1 MLCGYLRLSSY
12 LYIYTFNHVLFI
24 HKRAWHDHRMQPV
37 FDQDLAL
44 QDFPCLG
51 NVSVHRSQGSDA
63 KEDDGWQFARQ
74 DACSRTETFFKSLQF
89 SSTSIFMLNSVKMDC
104 CAIRRMP
111 CPKSLISKLSYPI
124 PSAFSPQGV
133 TLFVVCCK
141 QRAALPAILETFVT

>member
-1 MLCGYLRLSSY
+1 
-12 LYIYTFNHVLFI
+12 
-24 HKRAWHDHRMQPV
+24 MQPV
-37 FDQDLAL
+37 FDQVLAL
-44 QDFPCLG
+44 QDFPPLNVLPATCLG

-124 PSAFSPQGV
+124 PSVFPLKKSLCNNDPQGL
-133 TLFVVCCK
+133 LF
-141 QRAALPAILETFVT
+141 AADKEPPCQEFLRLL

>member
-1 MLCGYLRLSSY
+1 
-12 LYIYTFNHVLFI
+12 
-24 HKRAWHDHRMQPV
+24 MQPV

-44 QDFPCLG
+44 QDFPPLNVLPATCLG

-124 PSAFSPQGV
+124 PSVFPPQV
-133 TLFVVCCK
+133 ALQQQSARFVVCCK

>member
-1 MLCGYLRLSSY
+1 
-12 LYIYTFNHVLFI
+12 
-24 HKRAWHDHRMQPV
+24 MQPV

-44 QDFPCLG
+44 QDFPPLNVLPATCLG

-124 PSAFSPQGV
+124 PSVFPPQV
-133 TLFVVCCK
+133 ALQQRSARFVVCCK